1 MNNLDE
7 TLVKVTQDRKK
18 ELKISEEELRRKVYK
33 KSIHNPNMRQK
44 VDGEMYVGHN
54 PKMQKFVR
62 KAIYVASIAAAVIIV
77 AKLGKT
83 DEVMNAYNTSI
94 IETAEAQ
101 NFSTMEMNEL
111 KQEVKSAT
119 TGETIN
125 QISAEKAAL
134 KETGNYDMF
143 GSNKDQTLQHTGDP
157 NAIFNL
163 TDLERD
169 AIGNVAETKVEEY
182 QGRGSK

>member
-7 TLVKVTQDRKK
+7 TLIKVTQDRKR
-18 ELKISEEELRRKVYK
+18 ELKTNEEELRRRIYQ
-33 KSIHNPNMRQK
+33 KSIHNPNRRQK

-54 PKMQKFVR
+54 PKIQKFV
-62 KAIYVASIAAAVIIV
+62 KGAIYTAITVAVVVIT

-83 DEVMNAYNTSI
+83 DEVMNVYNTRV

-101 NFSTMEMNEL
+101 NFSTTEMNEL
-111 KQEVKSAT
+111 KKEVKDTAT
-119 TGETIN
+119 DETMN
-125 QISAEKAAL
+125 QISAEKATL

-143 GSNKDQTLQHTGDP
+143 GNNKDQSLQHPGDP
-157 NAIFNL
+157 NALFNL
-163 TDLERD
+163 SDLERD
-169 AIGNVAETKVEEY
+169 AIGNVAESQVEEY